1 MDEKTPIP
9 IDESM
14 PEGLKNAINYL
25 NEKNISLDDKIDLSF
40 VNEVEEDDETDT
52 FDGVVSQADIDD
64 TELVDDG
71 EDEIVEDA
79 IDVSDLNNMF

>member
-40 VNEVEEDDETDT
+40 VNEVEEDDETDN
-52 FDGVVSQADIDD
+52 FDGVVSQADLDD